1 MMNAVS
7 GAIRG
12 TNVQTLYI
20 LSIMSAATRRDDP
33 IDTTGPARC
42 RINKDRYV
50 TTCADAENDSLPHWC
65 VCVCGSVCRVRR
77 SATMAT
83 TGTLLAVLL
92 LLAAALLAAPAAAQ
106 TVRVWWQCSPA
117 NYTEGS
123 AYATNL
129 RGVLG
134 DTAAAAARS
143 RDGYATVD
151 RRPQQADAPY
161 GLAICY
167 ADAGPAEVCRLCLR
181 MAAGNVTL
189 KCPRAAEAAMLYNN
203 CLLRYVAPDA
213 SAVRALG
220 QPDMEKRFGF
230 YNPNMTSAGDADVYG
245 AALRRLMDRLANA
258 AAAGS
263 GSPGR
268 LLAFARTNVTGEE
281 SLYGFAQCVAG
292 LSPAGCRRCL
302 QSLGASLPMTKGGR
316 AYTLTCYTRFE
327 VVPFYM
333 PPNTTRILVL
343 PTETTSPSS
352 SPAAD
357 SSSSSAAKRS
367 KLRRIV
373 ALSVSSVAVTLLV
386 MACVIISMK
395 IRRSGRIPFPSM
407 IGKQYKK
414 RMDKIE
420 ELLVNYGSMA
430 PRRYKF
436 SHLKKITKSFAEK
449 LGEGGYGMVYKGTL
463 PDGHPVAVKFLHD
476 MIGNGE
482 EFVNEVIS
490 IRRTSHVNVV
500 TLLGFCLEGSKRAL
514 IYDYMPNGSLD
525 RFIYADNPKET
536 LGWDKLYDI
545 ATGIARGLEYL
556 HRGCNTRIIHF
567 DIKPQNILLDQDF
580 VPKIA
585 DFGLAKLCNPKES
598 YLLSMTGMRG
608 TVGFIA
614 PEVFSRRF
622 GTVSTKS
629 DVYSFGMVLLEM
641 VGGRK
646 NLSSS
651 VERESEVYFP
661 NWIHDH
667 LAQLGNL
674 HSFELGSGET
684 EEIAKKM
691 ASIGLWCIQIW
702 PASRPT
708 MSKVLEMFDKS
719 ADQLDIPPK
728 QFLYSPIPD
737 DSDEEQ
743 NEASS

>member
-1 MMNAVS
+1 
-7 GAIRG
+7 
-12 TNVQTLYI
+12 
-20 LSIMSAATRRDDP
+20 MSAATRRP
-33 IDTTGPARC
+33 
-42 RINKDRYV
+42 DRYHKS
-50 TTCADAENDSLPHWC
+50 TPLQNKQRPLRNYLRRRRERLPPTLTG
-65 VCVCGSVCRVRR
+65 VCVRVWISVPCTPVGH
-77 SATMAT
+77 TTPGMAT

-106 TVRVWWQCSPA
+106 TVPVWSQCSAA

-123 AYATNL
+123 AYATSL

-143 RDGYATVD
+143 RDGYAAVD

-189 KCPRAAEAAMLYNN
+189 ACPRAAEAAMLYNN
-203 CLLRYVAPDA
+203 CLLRYVAADA
-213 SAVRALG
+213 SAVRALAE
-220 QPDMEKRFGF
+220 PDMEKRFGF

-245 AALRRLMDRLANA
+245 AALRRLMDRLARAA

-263 GSPGR
+263 TGR

-343 PTETTSPSS
+343 PTETPAT
-352 SPAAD
+352 PAAD
-357 SSSSSAAKRS
+357 SSSRS
-367 KLRRIV
+367 GSRLRRIV
-373 ALSVSSVAVTLLV
+373 ALSVSSVAATVLV

-395 IRRSGRIPFPSM
+395 IRRSGRIPFPTM
-407 IGKQYKK
+407 IGKQYNK

-430 PRRYKF
+430 PKRYKF
-436 SHLKKITKSFAEK
+436 SHLKKITKSFDEK

-622 GTVSTKS
+622 GAVSTKS

-667 LAQLGNL
+667 LAQLGSL

-719 ADQLDIPPK
+719 ADQLDVPPK

>member
-1 MMNAVS
+1 MNAVS

-12 TNVQTLYI
+12 SI
-20 LSIMSAATRRDDP
+20 LHNECCDETTRSIDSRST
-33 IDTTGPARC
+33 RC
-42 RINKDRYV
+42 RINKDHYV
-50 TTCADAENDSLPHWC
+50 TIPAQTRAENDYHTG
-65 VCVCGSVCRVRR
+65 VCGSAHRVRR
-77 SATMAT
+77 PVTPVVMA
-83 TGTLLAVLL
+83 TGTLPAVL
-92 LLAAALLAAPAAAQ
+92 LLAAALLAAPAVAQ
-106 TVRVWWQCSPA
+106 TVRVWWKCSPA
-117 NYTEGS
+117 NYTAGS
-123 AYATNL
+123 AYARNL
-129 RGVLG
+129 GGVLT
-134 DTAAAAARS
+134 DTVAAAGRS

-151 RRPQQADAPY
+151 PRRRHQADAPY

-213 SAVRALG
+213 STVGALAA
-220 QPDMEKRFGF
+220 PDMEKRFGF
-230 YNPNMTSAGDADVYG
+230 YNPNMTSAGDADRYG
-245 AALRRLMDRLANA
+245 AALRRLMDRLASA
-258 AAAGS
+258 AAA

-281 SLYGFAQCVAG
+281 SLYGFAQCVAD
-292 LSPAGCRRCL
+292 LSPAGCLRCL
-302 QSLGASLPMTKGGR
+302 QSLAASLPMTKGGR

-343 PTETTSPSS
+343 PTETASPSS
-352 SPAAD
+352 SPAR
-357 SSSSSAAKRS
+357 SAAKRS
-367 KLRRIV
+367 KLGSIV
-373 ALSVSSVAVTLLV
+373 ALSVSSVAVIVLV

-407 IGKQYKK
+407 IGKKYKK

-430 PRRYKF
+430 PKRYKF

-476 MIGNGE
+476 MIRNGE

-622 GTVSTKS
+622 GAVSTKS

-667 LAQLGNL
+667 LAQFGSL

-719 ADQLDIPPK
+719 ADQLEIPPK
-728 QFLYSPIPD
+728 QFLYSPIAD
-737 DSDEEQ
+737 DSDEQQ
-743 NEASS
+743 NETSSNEQQN